1 MQASIAQAYEAAK
14 QLYAQHGIHTEDV
27 LAKLAAIRVSVHCWQ
42 GDDVKG
48 FLFREQ
54 ALSGGISVTGN
65 YPGAARTPDELR
77 CDMEKAFSLIPGKHK
92 VNLHAIY
99 ADTDEK
105 PDLNELEPKHFQPW
119 VDWAREQGLGLDFNP
134 TCFSHDMSK
143 DGLTLSHP
151 DPEVRAFW
159 IEHCKR
165 SRRIGAYFGEQ
176 LGQTCVT
183 NVWVP
188 DGYKDAPADRLT
200 PRRRLKDSL
209 DEVFTEPLDPK
220 HHLDAVESKLFGL
233 GSEAYVVGSHEFYMG
248 YGMQN
253 NKLICLDAGHF
264 HPTEVISN
272 KLSSLAL
279 FSDGILLHVSRPMRW
294 DSDHVV
300 TMDDELLE
308 IARELV
314 RGDLL
319 GKTHIGL
326 DFFDASINR
335 VAAWVIGTRNTIKAL
350 LRAMLEPVEA
360 LKQAELAGDYTT
372 RLALTEEFKSYPF
385 GAVWDYYCV
394 TQGVPVREAWLS
406 EVKQYEA
413 DVLLKRETAA
423 GSAVETP

>member
-1 MQASIAQAYEAAK
+1 MAMDQRIEKAYEAAK
-14 QLYAQHGIHTEDV
+14 ELYAAHGIDTEAV
-27 LAKLAAIRVSVHCWQ
+27 MKKLAGIKISMHCWQ

-48 FLFREQ
+48 FLFQDQE
-54 ALSGGISVTGN
+54 LTGGIQATGN
-65 YPGAARTPDELR
+65 YPGAARTPNELKA
-77 CDMEKAFSLIPGKHK
+77 DLEKAYSLIPGKHK
-92 VNLHAIY
+92 LNLHAIY
-99 ADTDEK
+99 ADTNEK
-105 PDLNELEPKHFQPW
+105 VDLDELEPRHFASW
-119 VDWAREQGLGLDFNP
+119 VDWAKANGVGLDFNP
-134 TCFSHDMSK
+134 TCFSHPKSA
-143 DGLTLSHP
+143 DGFTLSHP
-151 DPEVRAFW
+151 DKDIRDFW
-159 IEHCKR
+159 IRHCQA
-165 SRRIGAYFGEQ
+165 SRKIGAYFGEQ

-188 DGYKDAPADRLT
+188 DGYKDSPTDRMAPRQ
-200 PRRRLKDSL
+200 RLKDAL
-209 DEVFTEPLDPK
+209 DEVFAEPLNPA
-220 HHLDAVESKLFGL
+220 HNLDAVESKLFGI

-248 YGMQN
+248 YGLQN

-279 FSDGILLHVSRPMRW
+279 FSEGILLHVSRPMRW

-300 TMDDELLE
+300 TMDDELLD

-350 LRAMLEPVEA
+350 LRAMLEPVDALRAAEA
-360 LKQAELAGDYTT
+360 AGDYTT

-385 GAVWDYYCV
+385 GAVWDYYCAS
-394 TQGVPVREAWLS
+394 QGAPVREAWLS
-406 EVKQYEA
+406 DVKKYEA
-413 DVLLKRETAA
+413 DVLLKRGQEAA
-423 GSAVETP
+423 VKA